1 MPSFLARMNLIL
13 AKNILRT
20 EKEFD
25 SKSNLQLRLPIEYAS
40 CWLRDRVVSMRSLF
54 DHLSNRP
61 IVIAGTSLAFF
72 FFFGVRFQAYCSSY
86 VSVHFEISGFLSKI
100 HISLF

>member
-1 MPSFLARMNLIL
+1 MPSFLARMKLIL

-25 SKSNLQLRLPIEYAS
+25 SKSNLQLRLPVEYAS
-40 CWLRDRVVSMRSLF
+40 CWLSDRVVSMRSLF

-72 FFFGVRFQAYCSSY
+72 FLVRFQAYCSSY